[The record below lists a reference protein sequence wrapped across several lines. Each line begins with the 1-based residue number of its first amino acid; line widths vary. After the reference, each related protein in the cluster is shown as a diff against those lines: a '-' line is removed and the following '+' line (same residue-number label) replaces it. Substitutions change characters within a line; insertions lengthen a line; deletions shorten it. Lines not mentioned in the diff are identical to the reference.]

1 MLTGEAAM
9 MANLVEVM
17 IIVVALVFLVVPT
30 GLAVFWQTYR
40 EAQKK
45 AKYHESIQPGDGP
58 YQVVWDKSHGMFNAG
73 WEVLDRYGAP
83 AGDRKVDWF
92 SSK

>member
-1 MLTGEAAM
+1 MENVL
-9 MANLVEVM
+9 NM
-17 IIVVALVFLVVPT
+17 IYIAIAVLFLVVPT
-30 GLAVFWQTYR
+30 GLTVVWQTYR

-45 AKYHESIQPGDGP
+45 AKYHENIQPGDGP
-58 YQVVWDKSHGMFNAG
+58 YQVVWNKSEGVFNAG
-73 WEVLDRYGAP
+73 WEVLDRHGVP